1 MQYIDPML
9 LKFTVWG
16 QKNKKFANS
25 YVLESDELFSNLDNG
40 GHWAFA

>member
-1 MQYIDPML
+1 ML

-25 YVLESDELFSNLDNG
+25 YVLGSVELFSNLDNG